1 MARTKS
7 SIAQATARFVAE
19 LTELL
24 ELELREQ
31 LIQRISGGV
40 VAPPTERPRKAAG
53 SAGRV
58 RRSTA
63 DLENVKQAL
72 LNALTTHPGS
82 SSEQLQ
88 EQLAISAK
96 ELRGPLLDLRH
107 EQKVRA
113 TGERRDM
120 RYFAATK
127 PGAKR
132 RKTEEAS
139 EGR

>member
-24 ELELREQ
+24 ELELKEQ

-40 VAPPTERPRKAAG
+40 VAPPAEQPRASG
-53 SAGRV
+53 GRI

-72 LNALTTHPGS
+72 LNALTAHPGA

-96 ELRGPLLDLRH
+96 DLRGPLLDLRH
-107 EQKVRA
+107 EQKVRS
-113 TGERRDM
+113 TGERREM
-120 RYFAATK
+120 RYFAATSK
-127 PGAKR
+127 PPAKR
-132 RKTEEAS
+132 RKAEEAS